1 MALRKRTI
9 TGIVTDGQNPIAN
22 GKVEFQLTKPLGYTT
37 THVAVNRA
45 FQTTTGSD
53 GTFSISLW
61 CDEDSLLPINYTVKF
76 PVTDNGN
83 PSASNVATI
92 SFSYEDGSSKDIG
105 TLIAESTDISDIA
118 SEETLA
124 ELIDARIEAAGGV
137 GGGSGDSS
145 RTLKMVCTDRLTP
158 IVESSNIYSE
168 LITEDI
174 LLDEVIAYLTVPHAS
189 GTFTIDILRNDISI
203 LDTPLTIDATE
214 KSSLTAA
221 VASVVGKAHFLRG
234 DEIVIA
240 VTDEADGNAS
250 GLIVYFNGEAVAVD
264 ETAPS
269 VPNNLELSIN
279 GDNFIE
285 VLYDVSTDDY
295 EVAGYKIR
303 VNGGAYTD
311 EIIDIGLA
319 NPYVLEYEGG
329 ADTYS
334 IEIAAYDR
342 ANNQSAYST
351 AESIEAVFV
360 AYWTS
365 VNAKHEET
373 PANGIKVIATGES
386 GVTSK
391 TGISFPAD
399 SYVEWIWSMDGN
411 WDFYVGRAFV
421 GSNNGSNLGLWY
433 EGGSTSRVVA
443 FTPTVGDVFR
453 VKRITGSNCEV
464 YRNGTLIY
472 TSSSGDFGGTI
483 DLKIKTY
490 TTSINQVVAKP
501 TVVNS

>member
-1 MALRKRTI
+1 MALRTRTI
-9 TGIVTDGQNPIAN
+9 AGIVTDGKNPVAN

-45 FQTTTGSD
+45 FQATTDSNGA
-53 GTFSISLW
+53 FSISLW
-61 CDEDSLLPINYTVKF
+61 CDEDSLLPINYTVRF

-92 SFSYEDGSSKDIG
+92 SFSYEDGSTKNIG
-105 TLIAESTDISDIA
+105 TLIAESTDAADIA

-124 ELIDARIEAAGGV
+124 ELIDARIEAAGT

-145 RTLKMVCTDRLTP
+145 KTLKFVCTDRTTP
-158 IVESSNIYSE
+158 IAETDNLYSE

-174 LLDEVIAYLTVPHAS
+174 LLDEVVAYLTVRHAS
-189 GTFTIDILRNDISI
+189 GTFTVDILRNGESI
-203 LDTPLTIDATE
+203 LDTLLTIDATE
-214 KSSLTAA
+214 ISSLSAA
-221 VASVVGKAHFLRG
+221 IQAVIGKPHLLRG

-240 VTDEADGNAS
+240 VTDDADGAAS
-250 GLIVYFNGEAVAVD
+250 GLIIYLNGN
-264 ETAPS
+264 T
-269 VPNNLELSIN
+269 VPADTEEPTVPTDLALSIN

-285 VLYDVSTDDY
+285 VAYTPSTDNY

-303 VNGGAYTD
+303 VNGGVYTD
-311 EIIDIGLA
+311 EVIDIGLA

-342 ANNQSAYST
+342 ANNLSAYST

-360 AYWTS
+360 AYWTI

-373 PANGIKVIATGES
+373 PANGVKVLTTGES
-386 GVTSK
+386 GFTSK
-391 TGISFPAD
+391 TSVSLSAD

-421 GSNNGSNLGLWY
+421 GDNNGGGYGLWY
-433 EGGSTSRVVA
+433 EGGSTTRVVT
-443 FTPTVGDVFR
+443 FTPTIGDVFR
-453 VKRITGSNCEV
+453 VKRIAGSNCEV

-483 DLKIKTY
+483 DIKIKTY
-490 TTSINQVVAKP
+490 TTSVNQTVAKP